1 MMKTLISKKAVKWA
15 ATLCLVVSFP
25 ALVVAEGDA
34 DKVGSVAFKF
44 LNIQSDARTAALGG
58 LSAQGAGASAL
69 FSNPAGIAGSSMGIS
84 AGVNQW
90 LVETNI
96 TNIGFVMPMAGGTV
110 GLSVVSVD
118 YGETMR
124 SGWSGDADQGTMN
137 LFPNL
142 GDAWKASDTS
152 LQLSYAV
159 GMSDKFSIGGTV
171 KMISQDIDGESIS
184 GTAYDVGMQ
193 FNTGYNGIRM
203 GATISNFGPDVQ
215 PVDIPDGSSYE
226 EFPSMSLPMTFNFGI
241 VAQAFGDD
249 NMGLVA
255 GLNVAKYADMAQ
267 EITLN
272 GEFSVAGLAKIRGS
286 YNLDNPQ
293 FPVSFGA
300 GISLA
305 GIDVGLAMSSHNAL
319 GSATRITL
327 GYSF

>member
-1 MMKTLISKKAVKWA
+1 
-15 ATLCLVVSFP
+15 
-25 ALVVAEGDA
+25 
-34 DKVGSVAFKF
+34 
-44 LNIQSDARTAALGG
+44 
-58 LSAQGAGASAL
+58 
-69 FSNPAGIAGSSMGIS
+69 
-84 AGVNQW
+84 
-90 LVETNI
+90 
-96 TNIGFVMPMAGGTV
+96 
-110 GLSVVSVD
+110 
-118 YGETMR
+118 
-124 SGWSGDADQGTMN
+124 
-137 LFPNL
+137 
-142 GDAWKASDTS
+142 
-152 LQLSYAV
+152 
-159 GMSDKFSIGGTV
+159 MSDKFSIGGTV